1 MKRIFIKL
9 NDLTQAREFA
19 RVTSQFDADLIQ
31 GTYRVPT
38 NSVLGIFSLDLCS
51 PFNVEVKDED
61 FDKFMNVCNQF
72 DPVLVGK

>member
-1 MKRIFIKL
+1 MKRIYMKL
-9 NDLTQAREFA
+9 NDLAQAREFA
-19 RVTSQFDADLIQ
+19 RVTSQFNADLVQ

-61 FDKFMNVCNQF
+61 FDKFINACYQF
-72 DPVLVGK
+72 NPVSVGK